1 MTLQLVDCLILRP
14 YGVVEDVLVK
24 VRQFTFLVDFF
35 IMDIEED
42 SYIPLILGRPFMLT
56 AKCVVDMGNGN
67 LEMSVDDK
75 KVTFNLFEEI
85 KYPNDHKACLKVET
99 IEQEANMVVQNMAS
113 HSPLEK
119 TLMNAID
126 CLTKEER
133 DLKACLE
140 VLDKLKVIPLGE
152 CVFEELKKNPTIE
165 KPKVDLKVLLA
176 HLKYVFLEENEAKS
190 VVIRNTLSSGEE
202 F

>member
-1 MTLQLVDCLILRP
+1 
-14 YGVVEDVLVK
+14 
-24 VRQFTFLVDFF
+24 
-35 IMDIEED
+35 
-42 SYIPLILGRPFMLT
+42 
-56 AKCVVDMGNGN
+56 
-67 LEMSVDDK
+67 
-75 KVTFNLFEEI
+75 
-85 KYPNDHKACLKVET
+85 
-99 IEQEANMVVQNMAS
+99 MAS

-119 TLMNAID
+119 ALMNAID
-126 CLTKEER
+126 CLTKEEER
-133 DLKACLE
+133 DLKAYLE

-190 VVIRNTLSSGEE
+190 VVISNTLSSGEE